1 MELENLVRASIFCAM
16 AIAMGY
22 SLMMV
27 PNIELIT
34 VTIFLSGVTLNLK
47 WGAIVGL
54 VAMAIYSGL
63 NPLGSGLSFPPLFFA
78 QIIGMSLCGIIGGIL
93 KPIFFVKKFSFLKLF
108 LLGLA
113 GFLVTFL
120 YDILTLVSYPLF
132 SGLGFPGIIASLI
145 KGLGFTLLHEI
156 SNIFIFLITVP
167 RVVQFLKK

>member
-1 MELENLVRASIFCAM
+1 MELVNLVRASIFCAM

-34 VTIFLSGVTLNLK
+34 VIIFLSGVTLNLW
-47 WGAIVGL
+47 WGALVGL
-54 VAMAIYSGL
+54 VAMGVYSGL
-63 NPLGSGLSFPPLFFA
+63 NPLGSGLSLSPLFFA
-78 QIIGMSLCGIIGGIL
+78 QIIAMSLCGVIGGL
-93 KPIFFVKKFSFLKLF
+93 FRPFFFVKKYNFPKLL
-108 LLGLA
+108 LLGFI
-113 GFLVTFL
+113 GFLVTFI
-120 YDILTLVSYPLF
+120 YDVLTLISYPLF
-132 SGLGFPGIIASLI
+132 SGLGFTGIVASLV

>member
-120 YDILTLVSYPLF
+120 YDVLTLVSYPLF

>member
-113 GFLVTFL
+113 GFLVTFI
-120 YDILTLVSYPLF
+120 YDVLTLVSYPLF

>member
-1 MELENLVRASIFCAM
+1 MELVNLVRASIFCAM

-34 VTIFLSGVTLNLK
+34 VIIFLSGVILNIR
-47 WGAIVGL
+47 WGVLVGF
-54 VAMAIYSGL
+54 VAMGIYSGL

-78 QIIGMSLCGIIGGIL
+78 QIIGMAICGAIGGL
-93 KPIFFVKKFSFLKLF
+93 LRPFFYIKKYNLSTLI
-108 LLGLA
+108 LLGLS
-113 GFLVTFL
+113 GFLVTFI
-120 YDILTLVSYPLF
+120 YDALTLISYPLF
-132 SGLGFPGIIASLI
+132 SGLGYAGIVASLI

>member
-1 MELENLVRASIFCAM
+1 MELVNLVRASIFCAM

-34 VTIFLSGVTLNLK
+34 VIIFLSGVILNIW
-47 WGAIVGL
+47 WGVLVGL
-54 VAMAIYSGL
+54 VAMGIYSGL

-78 QIIGMSLCGIIGGIL
+78 QIIGMAICGAIGGL
-93 KPIFFVKKFSFLKLF
+93 LRPFFYVKKYNLSTLI
-108 LLGLA
+108 LLGLS
-113 GFLVTFL
+113 GFLVTFI
-120 YDILTLVSYPLF
+120 YDALTLISYPLF
-132 SGLGFPGIIASLI
+132 SGLGYAGIVASLI

>member
-34 VTIFLSGVTLNLK
+34 VTIFLSGITLNLK
-47 WGAIVGL
+47 WGAMVGL

-120 YDILTLVSYPLF
+120 YDVLTLVSYQLF

>member
-1 MELENLVRASIFCAM
+1 MELVNLVRASIFCAM

-34 VTIFLSGVTLNLK
+34 VIIFLSGVILNIR
-47 WGAIVGL
+47 WGVLVGF
-54 VAMAIYSGL
+54 VAMGIYSGL

-78 QIIGMSLCGIIGGIL
+78 QIIGMAVCGAVGGL
-93 KPIFFVKKFSFLKLF
+93 LRPFFYVKKYNLSTLI
-108 LLGLA
+108 LLGLS
-113 GFLVTFL
+113 GFLVTFI
-120 YDILTLVSYPLF
+120 YDALTLISYPLF
-132 SGLGFPGIIASLI
+132 SGLGYAGIVASLI